1 MENLMN
7 SNSSNFLKISTKFI
21 EGYTN
26 YKGEMCYFS
35 PYITNNIVIRVE
47 KEEDLFQYEV
57 YASLNQELRYV
68 DVLKQDSYINMEEKI
83 QIWLI
88 LPGIKNN
95 EIIIFSK
102 DQKVWS
108 CIVDSG
114 NKLASFQLLDQNF
127 NLTNLQYDTK
137 DLFYVDI
144 PQYIFPYFINDSFV
158 ALVMIFENDCIFLL
172 NVKNTLKDNSY
183 SFSFENYFIS
193 DDHGS
198 IYIILYSK
206 KKRH

>member
-1 MENLMN
+1 MN
-7 SNSSNFLKISTKFI
+7 SNSSNFLKISKKFI
-21 EGYTN
+21 KGYSN

-35 PYITNNIVIRVE
+35 PYITNNIVIMVE
-47 KEEDLFQYEV
+47 KEEDLVHYEV

-68 DVLKQDSYINMEEKI
+68 DALKQGSYISTEEKI

-102 DQKVWS
+102 DQKIWS
-108 CIVDSG
+108 CIVDSD
-114 NKLASFQLLDQNF
+114 NKLASFQLLDQNL

-144 PQYIFPYFINDSFV
+144 PQYIFPYFINNDFV
-158 ALVMIFENDCIFLL
+158 ALVIFFEND
-172 NVKNTLKDNSY
+172 
-183 SFSFENYFIS
+183 
-193 DDHGS
+193 
-198 IYIILYSK
+198 
-206 KKRH
+206 